1 MAQNAVLSRKRP
13 STWRSVS
20 RPSGSGFKAL
30 TSASSLRADVSGDD
44 RLAYTEQTNQQKNEN
59 KIVQLKDK
67 RKKGGGEGVGGWVVY
82 SAFDRRHT
90 CKKATP
96 TEA

>member
-1 MAQNAVLSRKRP
+1 MAA
-13 STWRSVS
+13 VS

-30 TSASSLRADVSGDD
+30 TSASSLRADFSCDD
-44 RLAYTEQTNQQKNEN
+44 RLAYTEQTNQQKRNEN

-67 RKKGGGEGVGGWVVY
+67 RKKGVGGEGVDGWVVY